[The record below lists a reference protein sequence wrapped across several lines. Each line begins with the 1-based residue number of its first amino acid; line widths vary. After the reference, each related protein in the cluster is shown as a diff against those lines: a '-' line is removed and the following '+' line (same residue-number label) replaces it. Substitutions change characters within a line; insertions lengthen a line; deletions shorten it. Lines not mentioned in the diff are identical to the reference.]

1 MFYCLSMHIQWLHV
15 RNEDIYT
22 RKCQCTMR
30 PKAKL
35 HITLMLYITF
45 LFLSTENSLP
55 NVTNSSRYLY
65 LKYLWAYHSI
75 NPNLSYLQ
83 NNISK
88 LSGGPS
94 EATYNYLRVVSLP
107 LFVTGFPHG
116 ANKFFVI
123 VIIVTVIIVIIVI
136 VIIVIV
142 IIGLIRHL
150 EQPSA
155 LEFRFE
161 VYEFGCNAI
170 IVLFLTLP
178 TAY

>member
-1 MFYCLSMHIQWLHV
+1 MKKYTPENVNVQRGQVAYNIYVVHNIFISLH
-15 RNEDIYT
+15 
-22 RKCQCTMR
+22 RK
-30 PKAKL
+30 
-35 HITLMLYITF
+35 
-45 LFLSTENSLP
+45 SLP
-55 NVTNSSRYLY
+55 NVTNSFNISVYF
-65 LKYLWAYHSI
+65 KYLWAYHSI

-94 EATYNYLRVVSLP
+94 VATYNYLRVVSLP

-123 VIIVTVIIVIIVI
+123 VIIVTVIT
-136 VIIVIV
+136 
-142 IIGLIRHL
+142 
-150 EQPSA
+150 
-155 LEFRFE
+155 EFRFE

-178 TAY
+178 TNF